1 LLQQGEFADASTFVG
16 FGERER
22 EKERERRRQRR
33 EAPLERKG
41 RGRGWWRQL
50 RGEMVAVVG

>member
-22 EKERERRRQRR
+22 ERERE
-33 EAPLERKG
+33 EKTEEG
-41 RGRGWWRQL
+41 GTT
-50 RGEMVAVVG
+50 